1 MGEMN
6 QKFKPGAEITLT
18 AGATITGGQLVM
30 VSTSADNTVIPTSGV
45 VTTWLGVAKQD
56 AASGEKVVVTRGGV
70 QVLGSTGAIVRGARV
85 VAAAAGVVQTIASND
100 EDAAVGTALAS
111 AASNK
116 VLVAMDR

>member
-56 AASGEKVVVTRGGV
+56 AASGEKVVVARGGV

-85 VAAAAGVVQTIASND
+85 VSAAAGVVQTIAAND